1 MNKDLLSPPVGR
13 HPVPVRLAT
22 AHPTWRPVPGV
33 LLQSALAP
41 RPPLPSLRQNSSP
54 LLLGLSR
61 SPLRR
66 ETRQQIASP
75 ARGSPPWRVF
85 ANALPLLALE
95 SCAAMRFGRFP
106 EVSARDFF
114 ATADCLRPS

>member
-1 MNKDLLSPPVGR
+1 MHKESLPPPVGR
-13 HPVPVRLAT
+13 HPVPVRLVT
-22 AHPTWRPVPGV
+22 AHPTWRPAPGV
-33 LLQSALAP
+33 LFQRALAP

-75 ARGSPPWRVF
+75 ARASPPWRVF
-85 ANALPLLALE
+85 ANALSLLALE
-95 SCAAMRFGRFP
+95 SCAA
-106 EVSARDFF
+106 
-114 ATADCLRPS
+114 